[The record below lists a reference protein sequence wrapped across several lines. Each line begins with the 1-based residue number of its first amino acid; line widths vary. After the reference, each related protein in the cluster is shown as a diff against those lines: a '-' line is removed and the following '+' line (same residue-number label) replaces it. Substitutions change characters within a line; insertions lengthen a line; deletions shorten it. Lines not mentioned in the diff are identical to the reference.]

1 MPTLPAVASCGEGLR
16 DEQSQQLM
24 SKKEKN
30 SSTRGLRI
38 WGGGKGREE
47 GKLFINVYRILHQLE
62 KIAWEGLGAEWG
74 QVQAQKGC
82 QENTLEERS
91 GMRAGTLPWLSP
103 KFNSAD
109 VVKMMVEREEKEK
122 SSGHLKHLGS

>member
-1 MPTLPAVASCGEGLR
+1 
-16 DEQSQQLM
+16 M

-30 SSTRGLRI
+30 SSTHGLRV

-62 KIAWEGLGAEWG
+62 KIAWEGLGAERG